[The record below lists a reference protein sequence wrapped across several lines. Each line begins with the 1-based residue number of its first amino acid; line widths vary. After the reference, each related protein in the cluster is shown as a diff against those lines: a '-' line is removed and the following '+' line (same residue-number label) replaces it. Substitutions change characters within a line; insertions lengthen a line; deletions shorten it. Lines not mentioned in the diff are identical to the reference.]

1 MYKYINQAQIR
12 ISILNM
18 ARLNR
23 TKLDRNEADM
33 KIFALF
39 LYYLNLSISTRNV
52 VEIKK

>member
-1 MYKYINQAQIR
+1 
-12 ISILNM
+12 M

-39 LYYLNLSISTRNV
+39 LYYLNLSISTKNV
-52 VEIKK
+52 VEIKKNKVGYNYVKIRRNFK

>member
-1 MYKYINQAQIR
+1 
-12 ISILNM
+12 M

-52 VEIKK
+52 VEKNKVGYNYVKIRRNFK